1 MRTLFKG
8 IFYAVFLI
16 LPAKMSAQDWSLSV
30 NAAELANLATLN
42 VDAGVA
48 VDRHWTL
55 NGGVKYNPWTFY
67 RSADDRRAGGQFQ
80 SRRLSIS
87 AGTRWWPWNVH
98 SGWWVGGRMQYQAYN
113 RGGIRKMTTEE
124 GDAFGLS
131 FSGGYSMML
140 AEYINLDFGLGLWGG
155 YTMYSRY
162 SCPKCGEMLDSGGKW
177 FILPDEIIVSLS
189 FIF

>member
-67 RSADDRRAGGQFQ
+67 RSSDDRRAGGQFQ

-113 RGGIRKMTTEE
+113 RGGIRKMITEE

-140 AEYINLDFGLGLWGG
+140 AEHINLDFGLGLWGG